1 MSDGRWLV
9 LLALAGVAGA
19 SVARGSRATVRPGR
33 SSGRSTTKTIT
44 VSFGV
49 TTEESLEAGDTE
61 DVGFWYGDGR
71 FVSSRK
77 VRTQGVGDVVPWVF
91 EPDDASL
98 RYDKDEV
105 DPHER
110 TVRAVAQFIL
120 DKMGQERSSGWPTT
134 TREPLPD
141 PADLVEKRERII
153 LPGADTAIYA
163 GNATGT
169 IRDIQ
174 GLDLDFEL
182 EQGWSEL
189 DAARLLEL
197 LIVSRSASALLSR

>member
-9 LLALAGVAGA
+9 FLALAGVAGA
-19 SVARGSRATVRPGR
+19 RAARGSRGVARAAR
-33 SSGRSTTKTIT
+33 LAGRSTTKTIT
-44 VSFGV
+44 VSYGV
-49 TTEESLEAGDTE
+49 TTEESLEAGGTE

-77 VRTQGVGDVVPWVF
+77 VRTQGVGDVVPWAF

-98 RYDKDEV
+98 RYDEDEDGV
-105 DPHER
+105 APHER

-134 TREPLPD
+134 TREPLLPD
-141 PADLVEKRERII
+141 PADLVEKRERIM
-153 LPGADTAIYA
+153 LPGADTAIYQ
-163 GNATGT
+163 GT

-182 EQGWSEL
+182 EEGWNAL

-197 LIVSRSASALLSR
+197 LIVSHSATALLSR